1 MRRHNIKH
9 FQSFQ
14 AVGQKVILGV
24 SALVGLSMSS
34 PISAQQGPCLP
45 VHGLSFEKVSH
56 NQLLATRDGE
66 NVAFIRTGPLP
77 SKLGT
82 FRFFSSVL
90 CTKGVE
96 DRFHIDGQLI
106 YVIGIERFPILK

>member
-1 MRRHNIKH
+1 MKH

-14 AVGQKVILGV
+14 AVGQKAILGV
-24 SALVGLSMSS
+24 SAFVGLSMSC

-45 VHGLSFEKVSH
+45 VHGLSFERVSH

-66 NVAFIRTGPLP
+66 NVAFITTGGLP
-77 SKLGT
+77 NKLGT

-96 DRFHIDGQLI
+96 GRFHIDGQMV
-106 YVIGIERFPILK
+106 YVFNIERFPTLK

>member
-1 MRRHNIKH
+1 MENFKP
-9 FQSFQ
+9 FQ
-14 AVGQKVILGV
+14 AVCQKVILGFI
-24 SALVGLSMSS
+24 AFVGLSMSC

-45 VHGLSFEKVSH
+45 VHGLSFEKVSF

-66 NVAFIRTGPLP
+66 NIAFIRTSPLP
-77 SKLGT
+77 NKLGT

-106 YVIGIERFPILK
+106 YVVGIERFPTLK